1 MPAFTYSRTSF
12 LKICVFVSLFNA
24 TSLWGNIHPE
34 PALRSF
40 KCKIINPA
48 SFNLKDKLSAYTIFQ
63 LDIQALNDS
72 IRAAQEEALIELSV
86 GRHHWILALRPN
98 DILAPGYNLVIE
110 ENGIFNTINRP
121 RPNAYLGY
129 EIQDGGKAGLVVNA
143 NFMEGFVIQ
152 QNSMYYIEPLTHFYK
167 DAPVYYFV
175 VHTGHYELNE
185 DLENSTKNDI
195 VSGHV
200 ASGAA
205 CGSLDLEI
213 AIASDKSMFTKY
225 GSVLAVENHNIA
237 VLNNAQALFS
247 GVFTQDINFEIVT
260 QYVVVGSD
268 PWGVPNDMNDYLSKF
283 KTWANSGNLGV
294 PYDLAGLWTNMNAL
308 APAGTGS
315 LGYLGS
321 LCTTNKYHLVKDNS
335 NDPSMLRYNLTQ
347 AIGYNL
353 GAFYDANCPPDNYLM
368 CPSVSSPPNTWS
380 PGSISAINAFVA
392 GKIGVGCLSGM
403 PAVGI
408 NNLSANGLSGTF
420 TLAGGQPQIDGSN
433 YTSVSMTLQSNPGV
447 TSALMTAPFT
457 HGETVSFTCPQAG
470 DYDLVV
476 TDNNGCGET
485 KIVAVF
491 TPPCLTWQKALGGS
505 SNDGAESVLPTP
517 DGGYIMAGSTFSTN
531 GDVSGNHGNEDV
543 WIVKLNVAG
552 KMQWQK
558 TLGGTL
564 AERAH
569 NIQLTGDG
577 GYIIAGYSDSND
589 GDVSGN
595 QGGRDVW
602 VVKLSATGDL
612 QWQKTYGGSSYD
624 AASTIQA
631 TADGGFIVAGA
642 SSSSDGDLTE
652 NQGNLD
658 GWVFKINASGQL
670 QWQEALGGSSQ
681 DYLHSPKPTADGG
694 YILAGFTNSNGGDV
708 FGNHGGGDIWVVK
721 LTSNGAL
728 EWQKCLG
735 GSAFDDSQSLVVAA
749 DGGYIIAGSS
759 ASNNGDV
766 SGNHGGEDAWI
777 VKLDATGALQWQ
789 KCLGGT
795 QEERVRQITATP
807 DGGYIVAGHS
817 FSDDGDVSGNHG
829 LKDAWIFKIDQ
840 NGALQWQ
847 KSLGGD
853 AADYATAVQPTADN
867 GYIVAGVTAS
877 VNGDVSGNHGM
888 EDAWVVKLGDLPA
901 CVTLTTPLPTSTDV
915 PVNTS
920 IQWQKGSACTDGYR
934 LNLGTTPGGS
944 ELLNDQVVLDT
955 FFQPAQS
962 LPAGTLIYVRIIP
975 YNDMGVAGGCQEFT
989 FVTAGGSGV
998 DIAPPCIQW
1007 QNTIGGDYYDWLSSI
1022 QQTTDGGYILGGT
1035 SYSGLSGDKTE
1046 SYAGYWVIKLNS
1058 TGDIQWQNTVGG
1070 SGIDQLYSIQQTT
1083 DGGYI
1088 LGGFSNSNISGDKT
1102 ENSQGGDDCWVVKL
1116 DPAGIIQWQN
1126 TIGGSSD
1133 DRLLLHSFQQTADN
1147 GYIIGSTSDS
1157 HISGDKSENSE
1168 GDWDYWVVKLN
1179 SAGTIQWQNTI
1190 GGSDGDEVSAIQ
1202 QTADGG
1208 YILGGRSGSNISG
1221 DKTENSEGSW
1231 DYWVVKLDSAGT
1243 IQWQNT
1249 IGGSFEDGITSI
1261 QLTPDGGYLLGGY
1274 SHSNLSGDKTENS
1287 EGERDYWVVK
1297 LNPVGNVLWQKTI
1310 GGNSDDFL
1318 IDIQLTNDG
1327 GYLLGGW
1334 SRSNIS
1340 GDKTENSQGGYDYWI
1355 VKLDAVGNIRWQ
1367 KTIGGNGNDYIYS
1380 IQQTADS
1387 GFFFGGYSYSNL
1399 SGDKTENGKGWT
1411 DYWVIKLSPEN
1422 PQIPTPSIMPAMPVF
1437 CVGDSVSLDAGGGF
1451 TTYQWS
1457 NNATTPGITVNMPGL
1472 YAVTVTSADGCTAT
1486 DTVEVLQNNTLPVVS
1501 ITTPNGAQI
1510 TCAQSSVLLQAFAS
1524 GTNTY
1529 TWTGPNG
1536 FTFSG
1541 PQPAVSNPGTYTV
1554 TVANS
1559 STGCSDTASV
1569 VISLNNDPPGANAT
1583 GGVITCTN
1591 PVILVQG
1598 NSLTSGV
1605 TYSWSG
1611 PNGFMFNGQNSPVNT
1626 AGNYTLTVTD
1636 PATGCTSS
1644 ATANV
1649 MNDNVPPSATVSAP
1663 SGSQITCT
1671 NAFVA
1676 LQVPA
1681 VGGYN
1686 YSWSGGLG
1694 NNPAAVAVLP
1704 GTYTITVTNP
1714 ATGCSATGSATVTED
1729 KTIPNIAATGGELT
1743 CAQNFVILQGSSST
1757 PGVTYL
1763 WTGPNGF
1770 AVAQS
1775 NPPVNVPGTYTF
1787 TVSNPENGCTA
1798 TATAT
1803 VGEDKTPP
1811 GISATGGQLSCQTL
1825 TVELSGDSG
1834 TPGATMSWT
1843 GPGGFVFNGPNPV
1856 VNLPGAYTL
1865 TVTNPLNGCTAV
1877 QQVTVDPPLVLTPVV
1892 SGSTKLCPGSTL
1904 TLTAESG
1911 YTVYE
1916 WSTGDTAAQITVNQP
1931 GAYTVTVTDANQCT
1945 GTKTVSVTPAQPP
1958 NPVITGP
1965 PSLCIGSSIMLDAGA
1980 GYTGYNWSTG
1990 QNTQSISVNEA
2001 GTYTVTVT
2009 DTNGCTGVASK
2020 TITSMAAPNPGAGS
2034 NSPVCAGEQ
2043 LKLFAGSSAGWVYNW
2058 TGPGGFVSTAQNP
2071 VRNSMSAD
2079 MAGLYIVTVTDGNNC
2094 TGTASV
2100 AVHVAPNYFLEN
2112 DTVVCTGN
2120 TLLNGKPVTVDTT
2133 IQQIFTT
2140 SLGCDSISILAV
2152 DVVEAQAYIAVTD
2165 TFFCPPGQGSII
2177 HEFEPVTN
2185 DNTGGNSW
2193 KIGIEKDPV
2202 AGIASVTDDSLRLLY
2217 QLQDLSFRGLDT
2229 IVYRLCDANC
2239 DGPCSIARIYIVVQ
2253 DDIKK
2258 VADDLPNGFTP
2269 NGDGINDFFNP
2280 LQNYLDQNYIVPTG
2294 RASLTIINR
2303 WGEIVYQANP
2313 YQYFNELEGGWDGR
2327 NGNGSAVIPGTYYYM
2342 LRLDVGETVV
2352 VKGAVQVLTD

>member
-12 LKICVFVSLFNA
+12 LKICVVVSLFNA

-72 IRAAQEEALIELSV
+72 IQAAQEEALIELSV

-98 DILAPGYNLVIE
+98 PILAPNYSLVIE
-110 ENGIFNTINRP
+110 ENGIFKTVNRP

-175 VHTGHYELNE
+175 VHTEHSELNE
-185 DLENSTKNDI
+185 DLQNSTKNDI
-195 VSGHV
+195 VLGQV

-225 GSVLAVENHNIA
+225 GSVIAVENHNVA

-283 KTWANSGNLGV
+283 KTWANSGNFGV
-294 PYDLAGLWTNMNAL
+294 PYDLAELWTNLNAL
-308 APAGTGS
+308 SPASTGS

-335 NDPSMLRYNLTQ
+335 NDPLMLRYNLTQ

-368 CPSVSSPPNTWS
+368 CPSVSLPPNSWS

-420 TLAGGQPQIDGSN
+420 TLSGGQPQIDGSN

-447 TSALMTAPFT
+447 TSTLMTAPFT

-476 TDNNGCGET
+476 TDNNGCVET
-485 KIVAVF
+485 AVVAVF

-577 GYIIAGYSDSND
+577 GYVIAGYSDSND

-708 FGNHGGGDIWVVK
+708 SGNHGGGDIWVVK

-817 FSDDGDVSGNHG
+817 FSDDGDVSGNQG
-829 LKDAWIFKIDQ
+829 LKDAWIFKINQ

-888 EDAWVVKLGDLPA
+888 EDAWVVKLGGLLKITPA
-901 CVTLTTPLPTSTDV
+901 APIL
-915 PVNTS
+915 
-920 IQWQKGSACTDGYR
+920 CT
-934 LNLGTTPGGS
+934 GGS
-944 ELLNDQVVLDT
+944 
-955 FFQPAQS
+955 
-962 LPAGTLIYVRIIP
+962 I
-975 YNDMGVAGGCQEFT
+975 
-989 FVTAGGSGV
+989 
-998 DIAPPCIQW
+998 
-1007 QNTIGGDYYDWLSSI
+1007 
-1022 QQTTDGGYILGGT
+1022 
-1035 SYSGLSGDKTE
+1035 
-1046 SYAGYWVIKLNS
+1046 
-1058 TGDIQWQNTVGG
+1058 
-1070 SGIDQLYSIQQTT
+1070 
-1083 DGGYI
+1083 
-1088 LGGFSNSNISGDKT
+1088 
-1102 ENSQGGDDCWVVKL
+1102 
-1116 DPAGIIQWQN
+1116 
-1126 TIGGSSD
+1126 
-1133 DRLLLHSFQQTADN
+1133 
-1147 GYIIGSTSDS
+1147 
-1157 HISGDKSENSE
+1157 
-1168 GDWDYWVVKLN
+1168 
-1179 SAGTIQWQNTI
+1179 
-1190 GGSDGDEVSAIQ
+1190 
-1202 QTADGG
+1202 
-1208 YILGGRSGSNISG
+1208 
-1221 DKTENSEGSW
+1221 
-1231 DYWVVKLDSAGT
+1231 
-1243 IQWQNT
+1243 
-1249 IGGSFEDGITSI
+1249 
-1261 QLTPDGGYLLGGY
+1261 
-1274 SHSNLSGDKTENS
+1274 
-1287 EGERDYWVVK
+1287 
-1297 LNPVGNVLWQKTI
+1297 
-1310 GGNSDDFL
+1310 
-1318 IDIQLTNDG
+1318 
-1327 GYLLGGW
+1327 
-1334 SRSNIS
+1334 
-1340 GDKTENSQGGYDYWI
+1340 
-1355 VKLDAVGNIRWQ
+1355 
-1367 KTIGGNGNDYIYS
+1367 
-1380 IQQTADS
+1380 
-1387 GFFFGGYSYSNL
+1387 
-1399 SGDKTENGKGWT
+1399 
-1411 DYWVIKLSPEN
+1411 
-1422 PQIPTPSIMPAMPVF
+1422 
-1437 CVGDSVSLDAGGGF
+1437 SLDAGNGF
-1451 TTYQWS
+1451 GAYQWS
-1457 NNATTPGITVNMPGL
+1457 NSAGTPGITVNSPGQ
-1472 YAVTVTSADGCTAT
+1472 YAVTVTGTDGCTAAGSVQVVAGGQGLDCGLIAYYPLDGNAQDTSGNGNHGTPFKVTGAKDRFGNCDRALGFYQCAGT
-1486 DTVEVLQNNTLPVVS
+1486 DESGNHVTLPLLLNDIMEAFSLTLWVKEDSLCESAGEAYIFFGNENSNHNPPEARSVQVAHYSAGAGKDSIYWNVSAYNSVTIPFLSTDRGRFVFYALVYENGIMKAYKDNVLVGQGTGLVNMKEPASAALAQHWWVNGATSTRFKGEIDDVRIYKRALPPAEIAAIYNLPNDNPNPLTAELSASSTTLCPGDS
-1501 ITTPNGAQI
+1501 ITLNAAPVQPGYVYAWYRDGNLLPGATGSVYKAFQTGTYQVRVAGGGCDSLSAPLTLDAFAPVTANISTPGGTQMNCSL
-1510 TCAQSSVLLQAFAS
+1510 TTVLLNAS
-1524 GTNTY
+1524 GGDVY

-1536 FTFSG
+1536 FTFSD
-1541 PQPAVSNPGTYTV
+1541 PQPAVSNPGIYTV

-1569 VISLNNDPPGANAT
+1569 VISLNNDPPGASAA

-1605 TYSWSG
+1605 IYSWSG

-1636 PATGCTSS
+1636 PATGCTST
-1644 ATANV
+1644 ATATV
-1649 MNDNVPPSATVSAP
+1649 MSDNVPPSVTVFMP
-1663 SGSQITCT
+1663 SYPQIDCT
-1671 NAFVA
+1671 NGIVT
-1676 LQVPA
+1676 LQVDSF
-1681 VGGYN
+1681 GGYT
-1686 YSWSGGLG
+1686 YAWSGGLG
-1694 NNPAAVAVLP
+1694 NNPVAEAFFP
-1704 GTYTITVTNP
+1704 GTYTVTVTNT
-1714 ATGCSATGSATVTED
+1714 ANGCSATSSATVTEN
-1729 KTIPNIAATGGELT
+1729 KTIPDISAAGGELT
-1743 CAQNFVILQGSSST
+1743 CAQSFVILQGSSST

-1787 TVSNPENGCTA
+1787 TVSNPENGCAA

-1916 WSTGDTAAQITVNQP
+1916 WSTGFTTAQITVNQP
-1931 GAYTVTVTDANQCT
+1931 GDYTLTVTDASQCT
-1945 GTKTVSVTPAQPP
+1945 GTLTLTVTPVQPP
-1958 NPVITGP
+1958 APFISGP
-1965 PSLCIGSSIMLDAGA
+1965 MSLCTGSSIIFDAGA
-1980 GYTGYNWSTG
+1980 GYTGYSWSSG
-1990 QNTQSISVNEA
+1990 QNTQTVAVTMA
-2001 GTYTVTVT
+2001 GSYTVTVT

-2043 LKLFAGSSAGWVYNW
+2043 LKLFAGSSAGWTYNW

-2280 LQNYLDQNYIVPTG
+2280 LQNYLDQNYIVPPG
-2294 RASLTIINR
+2294 RVSITILNR
-2303 WGEIVYQANP
+2303 WGEIIYQSNP

-2327 NGNGSAVIPGTYYYM
+2327 NGNGKPVTPGTYYYM
-2342 LRLDVGETVV
+2342 LRMGLGETIV